1 MPTEPEKQVDESEFM
16 DIAKDPAEARA
27 LHKSLRMIAGG
38 GVGDALK
45 EMAQEVLS
53 GRVGLR
59 QAMQISGY
67 TDEMLGKSEFQD
79 KWMAMSDTE
88 RYALAAEGEQTL
100 EKERREI
107 AEERREA
114 QRQSFG
120 DAEGHR
126 GKGWSLY

>member
-88 RYALAAEGEQTL
+88 RYALAAEGEQAL

-114 QRQSFG
+114 QRQSLG